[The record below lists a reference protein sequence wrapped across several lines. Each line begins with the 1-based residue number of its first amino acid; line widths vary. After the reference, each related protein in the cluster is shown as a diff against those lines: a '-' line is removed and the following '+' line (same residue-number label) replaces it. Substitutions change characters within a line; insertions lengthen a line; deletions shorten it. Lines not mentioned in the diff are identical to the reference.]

1 MASPV
6 AVPPE
11 LDAAFSSG
19 LAKIGLAKAQR
30 WQQSRFLLEFMQTW
44 KSLEPDR
51 REQLLADAWEFRELV
66 QSSRSTRR
74 RCRSRV
80 CSIFLEPF
88 ESIDSNHKRDVVR
101 TFGDPGVD
109 LSENVDRNIQVI
121 RTDRLRCS
129 EPIDG
134 ALPTGCRLDLARGPW
149 GVDGGSGR
157 AAHTTPGFDDNERDY
172 KLEVAAHVRAARDA
186 LLKGDSNGRPG
197 FATRTR
203 RSRTTLTSWRD
214 HEPFYRWC
222 EESTEEAGDALRD
235 LWTADDPLVGL
246 GRLLDALPEGLIE
259 ADGGRVAVTA
269 FLLLG
274 VDAESFPPFRPD
286 PVRQAYRLLERAPT
300 TSWAPSG
307 TRTSSRSSTSPGAT
321 CRAGDSRPSRCAEP
335 RLVDHQQR
343 AARVVGRAR
352 SASATCLSRRARPV
366 SGLEEDDDV
375 RAWLVRGA
383 NNFGENMLPTWF
395 AGDSS
400 RSAGRTRL
408 PSIRAPTFRRSAAI
422 SRTANPD
429 AAEGEIIRGSGIL
442 RFPRRLDGGLDPHA
456 RRRRPV
462 RGPRHRRGVLE
473 RRDSACRTAAV
484 RRMAERGLAR
494 QQSSGSMTAPSLY
507 DRLKTLLTVSDLTDD
522 LDAVRSLVEVTE
534 VAPVPVLNS
543 AIPVPGPE
551 LAQRLYLG
559 RAWLGDVVDML
570 NEKGQV
576 IFYGPP
582 GTGKTFVAQALG
594 EHVERSGG
602 ASRLVQFHP
611 AYSYEDFFEGYRPEQ
626 NDGGGPLSFR
636 LRHGPLREISEVARA
651 APDRPHL
658 LVIDEINR
666 GNIAKIFGE
675 LYFLLEYRERAIR
688 LQYSPGEEL
697 SLPRNLFF
705 IGTMNTADRS
715 IALVDSALR
724 RRFYFVPFLPQESPV
739 RDVLSAW
746 LAGHRLDEEPA
757 RLLGELNRLL

>member
-1 MASPV
+1 MSRGTETRDRLDAQSL
-6 AVPPE
+6 AWWITSSEPPE
-11 LDAAFSSG
+11 SWDE
-19 LAKIGLAKAQR
+19 Q
-30 WQQSRFLLEFMQTW
+30 
-44 KSLEPDR
+44 DR
-51 REQLLADAWEFRELV
+51 QALLAYRE
-66 QSSRSTRR
+66 
-74 RCRSRV
+74 
-80 CSIFLEPF
+80 
-88 ESIDSNHKRDVVR
+88 
-101 TFGDPGVD
+101 
-109 LSENVDRNIQVI
+109 
-121 RTDRLRCS
+121 
-129 EPIDG
+129 
-134 ALPTGCRLDLARGPW
+134 
-149 GVDGGSGR
+149 GR
-157 AAHTTPGFDDNERDY
+157 A
-172 KLEVAAHVRAARDA
+172 
-186 LLKGDSNGRPG
+186 
-197 FATRTR
+197 
-203 RSRTTLTSWRD
+203 
-214 HEPFYRWC
+214 
-222 EESTEEAGDALRD
+222 
-235 LWTADDPLVGL
+235 
-246 GRLLDALPEGLIE
+246 
-259 ADGGRVAVTA
+259 
-269 FLLLG
+269 
-274 VDAESFPPFRPD
+274 
-286 PVRQAYRLLERAPT
+286 
-300 TSWAPSG
+300 
-307 TRTSSRSSTSPGAT
+307 
-321 CRAGDSRPSRCAEP
+321 
-335 RLVDHQQR
+335 
-343 AARVVGRAR
+343 
-352 SASATCLSRRARPV
+352 PV

-442 RFPRRLDGGLDPHA
+442 RNFLDVSTGDWILTPDGDDLYVARATGEEYWNAETPRAAL
-456 RRRRPV
+456 RRSVEWLNVDSPGSRAQ
-462 RGPRHRRGVLE
+462 VL
-473 RRDSACRTAAV
+473 
-484 RRMAERGLAR
+484 
-494 QQSSGSMTAPSLY
+494 TAPSLY

-626 NDGGGPLSFR
+626 NDEEAHSRSGSATAHFGRSAR
-636 LRHGPLREISEVARA
+636 WREPRRTGRTCWSSTRSTAATSRRSSGSCTSCSSTESGRSGCSTHPAR
-651 APDRPHL
+651 
-658 LVIDEINR
+658 
-666 GNIAKIFGE
+666 F
-675 LYFLLEYRERAIR
+675 
-688 LQYSPGEEL
+688 

-757 RLLGELNRLL
+757 RLLGELNRLLLDRDAAGEEFASGRRTS